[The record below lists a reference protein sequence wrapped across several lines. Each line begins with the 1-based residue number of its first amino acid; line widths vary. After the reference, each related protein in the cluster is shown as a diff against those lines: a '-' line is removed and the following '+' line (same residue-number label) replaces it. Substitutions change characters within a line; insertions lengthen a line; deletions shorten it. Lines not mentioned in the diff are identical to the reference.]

1 MRGKYHIVMVAP
13 VCRGAAFKKKCSKK
27 LETRAMKK
35 QETKKRNKKVW
46 IFAGLILLLFLW
58 GRNSSWA
65 ELFTSGRGAELL
77 KETVEKNFWQ
87 AAGLY
92 LVFTVVGSVVLA
104 LPGITFAVL
113 AGLLFGP
120 VLGTFFCVL
129 AATAGA
135 ALAFAAGRFFL
146 RDTVKPMAV
155 KNPYLKKWLFDESGK
170 NQMFVLMI
178 TRLVPLFPYN
188 LQNFAYGATDISFW
202 AYLAGSFVFMIPGT
216 AMYTVGTAGLADSE
230 NRVLYL
236 GTAALLAAAVF
247 CLGLF
252 LKKKYVSGES
262 GEEADASARSTEP
275 KELNPAAGNRRQD
288 GGCLD
293 AADRAERDCIHCHIC
308 QEHCGFLK
316 KYHLDLG
323 DTERFQELSYHCF
336 LCGSCASVCPKHI
349 DGREVSLALRR
360 RQVREAGGK
369 LKEKGYGFL
378 LLEKKKYL
386 FSSYKNAGSESVLFP
401 GCNFPSFYPE
411 TTRYLAGLLK
421 REAGMGVIF
430 DCCGKPVAELGLQAE
445 ETRILK
451 ELDRK
456 FSEAGAKEIVAL
468 CPNCYHFL
476 KGRLSM
482 PVVGIYEKLQS
493 LGLGG
498 TIENAPPAFMPCP
511 DREEKELFHQ
521 IQAFAKEPLRQAEGC
536 QCCGLGGCAAGKEK
550 ELASSMCS
558 SLNKEEPVMTYCASC
573 SGSLA
578 RKGCQDVDHALVKL
592 LGTEEKPDTGSSL
605 LNRMKVKF
613 WKLHERNEI
622 S

>member
-1 MRGKYHIVMVAP
+1 MER
-13 VCRGAAFKKKCSKK
+13 RER
-27 LETRAMKK
+27 ETG
-35 QETKKRNKKVW
+35 KRNKKVW
-46 IFAGLILLLFLW
+46 MFAGLILLLFLW
-58 GRNSSWA
+58 GRNSGWA
-65 ELFTSGRGAELL
+65 EIIAGGRGAELL

-104 LPGITFAVL
+104 LPGITFAIL

-120 VLGTFFCVL
+120 VLGTFLCVL

-146 RDTVKPMAV
+146 RDTIKPVAV

-188 LQNFAYGATDISFW
+188 LQNFAYGVTDISFL
-202 AYLAGSFVFMIPGT
+202 AYLAGSFVFMLPGT

-236 GTAALLAAAVF
+236 GTAVLLAAAVL

-252 LKKKYVSGES
+252 LKKKYVAEGDEA
-262 GEEADASARSTEP
+262 EADPFAGRGERTDVE
-275 KELNPAAGNRRQD
+275 PAARGKERD
-288 GGCLD
+288 SLSLD
-293 AADRAERDCIHCHIC
+293 AADRAKRDCIHCHIC

-316 KYHLDLG
+316 KYQLDLG
-323 DTERFQELSYHCF
+323 DTERFRELSYHCF
-336 LCGSCASVCPKHI
+336 LCGACASVCPKHI
-349 DGREVSLALRR
+349 DGRAVSLALRR
-360 RQVREAGGK
+360 RQVKEAGGK
-369 LKEKGYGFL
+369 LKEKGYSFL
-378 LLEKKKYL
+378 LLEKRRYL
-386 FSSYKNAGSESVLFP
+386 FSNYKNAGTESVLFP

-421 REAGMGVIF
+421 REAGMGVVF
-430 DCCGKPVAELGLQAE
+430 DCCGKPVAELGLEAE
-445 ETRILK
+445 ETRIMK

-456 FSEAGAKEIVAL
+456 LSEAGAKELVAL

-482 PVVGIYEKLQS
+482 PVVGIYEKFQS
-493 LGLGG
+493 LGLGAP
-498 TIENAPPAFMPCP
+498 IENAPPIFLPCP
-511 DREEKELFHQ
+511 DREGKELLCQ
-521 IQAFAKEPLRQAEGC
+521 IQAFAGDPFRQAEGC

-550 ELASSMCS
+550 ELSFSMCS
-558 SLNKEEPVMTYCASC
+558 PFGKEEPVMTYCASC
-573 SGSLA
+573 SGSLV
-578 RKGCQDVDHALVKL
+578 RKGCQDVDHALVKI
-592 LGTEEKPDTGSSL
+592 LGTGEKPDTDRSL
-605 LNRMKVKF
+605 RNRMKFKF
-613 WKLHERNEI
+613 WKLHERNEFL
-622 S
+622 